1 MSNNSSSLDPYQSGG
16 SVGMETGMVSLDRT
30 VGGHG
35 GQSLHPS
42 DGHEVALDAGI
53 SMDNVSRVNSPITT
67 DRITEELT
75 IEGVTGEHPQISS
88 VSRSHESLTVDAN
101 LPPDAVGHTGVL
113 PLHSGSLELP
123 VVMESEHH
131 MGARS
136 SLTENSLGDAI
147 HTVALNSSPVSVAL
161 STSHQLSSLTSVSL
175 HGGAMSLEPVTVSS
189 ITQEVSLAGGHV
201 DAGNLTFVPSS
212 LQIDSNSNKEN
223 MATLFT
229 ICEWVLDRMFSCT
242 CNCKL
247 HCADNLVNASSYFC
261 LYFLFLLHL

>member
-1 MSNNSSSLDPYQSGG
+1 
-16 SVGMETGMVSLDRT
+16 MVSLDRT
-30 VGGHG
+30 VGGHA

-42 DGHEVALDAGI
+42 NGHEVALDAGI
-53 SMDNVSRVNSPITT
+53 NMDNVSRVNSPITT

-75 IEGVTGEHPQISS
+75 IDGVTGEHSQISS

-101 LPPDAVGHTGVL
+101 LPPDAVGHAGVL

-136 SLTENSLGDAI
+136 GMTENSLSDAI
-147 HTVALNSSPVSVAL
+147 HTVALNSNPVSVAL

-175 HGGAMSLEPVTVSS
+175 HGGAISLEPVTVSS
-189 ITQEVSLAGGHV
+189 ITQEVSLTGGHV
-201 DAGNLTFVPSS
+201 DAGNLTFVPS
-212 LQIDSNSNKEN
+212 LQMDSNSNKEN

-229 ICEWVLDRMFSCT
+229 ICEWVLDKSLSYE
-242 CNCKL
+242 CNCEL
-247 HCADNLVNASSYFC
+247 HGLNLLNANSYFY
-261 LYFLFLLHL
+261 LYCYICC